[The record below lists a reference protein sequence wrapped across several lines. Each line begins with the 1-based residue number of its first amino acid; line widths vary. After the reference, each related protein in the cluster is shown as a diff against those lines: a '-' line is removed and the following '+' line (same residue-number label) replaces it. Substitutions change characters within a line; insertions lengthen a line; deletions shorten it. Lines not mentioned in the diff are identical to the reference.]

1 MSTASQKTALGLF
14 AAVVAFLCL
23 SLLFSG
29 APDNAGILASL
40 DPVNAVK
47 GLSFALSFAAGLP
60 AMAAVVVAIA
70 VFVLVPVAVF
80 LIAHRLVRRY
90 DR

>member
-1 MSTASQKTALGLF
+1 MKKGVVIPVV

-23 SLLFSG
+23 CFLFSG
-29 APDNAGILASL
+29 APDNAGLFASL

-60 AMAAVVVAIA
+60 VMAAVVVAIA
-70 VFVLVPVAVF
+70 VFLLVPVAVF
-80 LIAHRLVRRY
+80 ISAHRLVRRY
-90 DR
+90 DG